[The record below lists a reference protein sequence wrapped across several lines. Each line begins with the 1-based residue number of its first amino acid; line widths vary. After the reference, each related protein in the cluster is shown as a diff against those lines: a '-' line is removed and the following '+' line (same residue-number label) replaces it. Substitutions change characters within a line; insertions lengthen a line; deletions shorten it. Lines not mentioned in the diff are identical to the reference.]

1 MQDEAA
7 AAVTGSDRVSPWS
20 PEYRRLTIGIMMNV
34 VTVAFGAL
42 AVSAVMPLVS
52 RDLGGQELYGWVF
65 SGFLLANLVGIVLA
79 GIDADRRGPAAP
91 FAWGVALFALG
102 LVLAG
107 FAPTMEWLIGA
118 RVVQGLGGGSLA
130 SIGYVVIGRAYGDAA
145 RPKMLAL
152 LSTGWVIPGLIG
164 PGLAGLVAETFGWRV
179 VFLGLVPVPV
189 IAAILALPPLR
200 KLSGGSI
207 PADAR
212 QKVGLSLALALG
224 TGLLLSGLGQAD
236 LRIAVGL
243 VVVGLAVGGPAL
255 ARLMPPGTLRAAAGI
270 PAAILTQLLL
280 NLGFTGVEAFSPL
293 ALVEVRGKS
302 VLFASLALTLVSVTW
317 TMGSWLQ
324 ARFSASKSRKL
335 LITIGLLVTTL
346 APIGMVLVTSGEWPV
361 WAAAVTWTI
370 AGLGIGLA
378 YSTNTLVVLE
388 SASEGEEGA
397 AAAGLQLANQ
407 VGSGLG
413 AGIVGAIVAV
423 SGSRGNGLERGLV
436 VSFSVMAAVLLFS
449 VMTAQRVPGRR

>member
-1 MQDEAA
+1 M
-7 AAVTGSDRVSPWS
+7 
-20 PEYRRLTIGIMMNV
+20 
-34 VTVAFGAL
+34 
-42 AVSAVMPLVS
+42 
-52 RDLGGQELYGWVF
+52 
-65 SGFLLANLVGIVLA
+65 
-79 GIDADRRGPAAP
+79 
-91 FAWGVALFALG
+91 
-102 LVLAG
+102 
-107 FAPTMEWLIGA
+107 
-118 RVVQGLGGGSLA
+118 
-130 SIGYVVIGRAYGDAA
+130 
-145 RPKMLAL
+145 
-152 LSTGWVIPGLIG
+152 
-164 PGLAGLVAETFGWRV
+164 
-179 VFLGLVPVPV
+179 
-189 IAAILALPPLR
+189 
-200 KLSGGSI
+200 
-207 PADAR
+207 
-212 QKVGLSLALALG
+212 GLSLALALG

-255 ARLMPPGTLRAAAGI
+255 ARLMPSGTLRAAAGI

-280 NLGFTGVEAFSPL
+280 NLGFTGVEAFAPL